1 MVTSSFDYYAPT
13 SVADALALL
22 DQHGD
27 DAKLLA
33 GGHSLIP
40 LMKTRLAEPAVLID
54 LGKISTLSYI
64 NEQDGGLAIGAMTTY
79 SEIAGSELVQSNA
92 PVLAEASG
100 QVADNQI
107 RNRGTIGGSLSH
119 SDPAG
124 DLPAVALALG
134 AQLTT
139 SSSGARRT
147 ISADDFFVDLLTT
160 ALEPNEILSE
170 IVIPALPA
178 GTGTAYAKFANK
190 ASHYA
195 VVGVAAVVT
204 VGSDGTCQ
212 SARIGITGAGPKATR
227 ATGTE
232 SALVGSNLDDS
243 AVRAAASHA
252 GDGIDFNEDVHASG
266 EYRAHLISVYATRA
280 IRAAVENAS

>member
-13 SVADALALL
+13 SVADALTLL

-139 SSSGARRT
+139 SSSGAHRT

-266 EYRAHLISVYATRA
+266 EYRAHLISVYAARA

>member
-1 MVTSSFDYYAPT
+1 MVTSSFDYHAPT

-22 DQHGD
+22 DQHGE

-54 LGKISTLSYI
+54 LGKIATLSYI
-64 NEQDGGLAIGAMTTY
+64 NEQNGGLAIGAMTTY
-79 SEIAGSELVQSNA
+79 TELATSELVQSKA
-92 PVLAEASG
+92 PVLADASG

-134 AQLTT
+134 AQMKT
-139 SSSGARRT
+139 SSSGAHRT

-170 IVIPALPA
+170 ISIPALLD
-178 GTGTAYAKFANK
+178 GTGTAYVKFANK

-195 VVGVAAVVT
+195 VVGVAAVIT

-212 SARIGITGAGPKATR
+212 RARIAITGAGPKATR
-227 ATGTE
+227 ATASE
-232 SALVGSNLDDS
+232 SALVGSNLDD
-243 AVRAAASHA
+243 AAINAAASQA
-252 GDGIDFNEDVHASG
+252 GDGIDFNEDVHASA
-266 EYRAHLISVYATRA
+266 EYRAHLTKVYAGRA
-280 IRAAVENAS
+280 IRAAVGNAS

>member
-1 MVTSSFDYYAPT
+1 MVASSFDYHAPT

-22 DQHGD
+22 DQHGE

-54 LGKISTLSYI
+54 LGKIDILSYI

-79 SEIAGSELVQSNA
+79 TALAASELVQSKA
-92 PVLAEASG
+92 PILADASG

-134 AQLTT
+134 AQMKT
-139 SSSGARRT
+139 SSSGAHRT

-170 IVIPALPA
+170 ISIPALPA
-178 GTGTAYAKFANK
+178 GTGTAYVKFANK

-212 SARIGITGAGPKATR
+212 RARIAITGAGPKATR
-227 ATGTE
+227 ATASE
-232 SALVGSNLDDS
+232 SALVGSNLDD
-243 AVRAAASHA
+243 AAINAAASQA
-252 GDGIDFNEDVHASG
+252 GEGIDFNEDVHASA
-266 EYRAHLISVYATRA
+266 EYRAHLTKVYAGRA
-280 IRAAVENAS
+280 IRAAVGNAS

>member
-1 MVTSSFDYYAPT
+1 MVASSFDYHAPT

-22 DQHGD
+22 DQHGE

-54 LGKISTLSYI
+54 LGKIETLSYI

-79 SEIAGSELVQSNA
+79 TALAASELVQSKA
-92 PVLAEASG
+92 PILADASG

-134 AQLTT
+134 AQMKT
-139 SSSGARRT
+139 SSSGVHRT
-147 ISADDFFVDLLTT
+147 INADDFFVDLMTT

-170 IVIPALPA
+170 ISIPALPA
-178 GTGTAYAKFANK
+178 RTGTAYVKFANK

-195 VVGVAAVVT
+195 VVGVAAVIT

-212 SARIGITGAGPKATR
+212 RARVAITGAGPKATR
-227 ATGTE
+227 ATASE
-232 SALVGSNLDDS
+232 SALVGSNLDD
-243 AVRAAASHA
+243 AAINAASSQA
-252 GDGIDFNEDVHASG
+252 GEGIDFNEDVHASA
-266 EYRAHLISVYATRA
+266 EYRAHLTKVYAGRA
-280 IRAAVENAS
+280 IRTAVGNAS

>member
-22 DQHGD
+22 DQHGE

-40 LMKTRLAEPAVLID
+40 LMKTRLAEPSVLID
-54 LGKISTLSYI
+54 LGKIDTLSYI
-64 NEQDGGLAIGAMTTY
+64 REQDGGLAIGAMTTY
-79 SEIAGSELVQSNA
+79 SEIAASELVQAKA
-92 PVLAEASG
+92 PLLADASG

-107 RNRGTIGGSLSH
+107 RNRGTIGGSLAH
-119 SDPAG
+119 ADPAG

-134 AQLTT
+134 AQMTT
-139 SSSGARRT
+139 SSSGEHRT
-147 ISADDFFVDLLTT
+147 ISADNFFVDLLTT
-160 ALEPNEILSE
+160 ALKPNEILSE

-178 GTGTAYAKFANK
+178 GTGSAYVKFANK

-195 VVGVAAVVT
+195 VVGVAVVVT
-204 VGSDGTCQ
+204 VGPDGTCQ
-212 SARIGITGAGPKATR
+212 SAKIAVTGAGPKATR
-227 ATGTE
+227 ATGSE
-232 SALVGSNLDDS
+232 SALVGSSLDD
-243 AVRAAASHA
+243 AAIQAAASRA
-252 GDGIDFNEDVHASG
+252 GEGIDFNEDVHASA
-266 EYRAHLISVYATRA
+266 EYRAHLTQVYAGRA

>member
-1 MVTSSFDYYAPT
+1 MVTSSFDYHAPT
-13 SVADALALL
+13 SVTDALVLL
-22 DQHGD
+22 DQHGE

-54 LGKISTLSYI
+54 LGKIETLSYI

-79 SEIAGSELVQSNA
+79 TALAGSELVQSKA
-92 PVLAEASG
+92 PILADASG

-134 AQLTT
+134 AQMKT
-139 SSSGARRT
+139 SSSGAHRT
-147 ISADDFFVDLLTT
+147 INADDFFVDLMTT

-170 IVIPALPA
+170 ISIPALPA
-178 GTGTAYAKFANK
+178 GTGTAYVKFANK

-195 VVGVAAVVT
+195 VVGVAAVIT

-212 SARIGITGAGPKATR
+212 SARIAITGAGPKATR
-227 ATGTE
+227 AIASE
-232 SALVGSNLDDS
+232 SALVGSSLDD
-243 AVRAAASHA
+243 AAINAAASHA
-252 GDGIDFNEDVHASG
+252 GEGIDFNEDVHASA
-266 EYRAHLISVYATRA
+266 EYRAHLTKVYAGRA
-280 IRAAVENAS
+280 IRAAVGNAS